1 MANDALGNFAICTPI
16 ARAFQSLYP
25 GLTLDF
31 YGGTRTE
38 ELEVPLVGPDGLFSW
53 RCSAHGAEP
62 SEVFA
67 KGLAR
72 AHELGGY
79 DLVLNI
85 EAGGLNRA
93 LAAAIGSGAHV
104 CGPCLS
110 PDGRKEWNYPDDS
123 RGDLW
128 RDKEWVS
135 PELVARYPFLQTGF
149 IAEVFL
155 RLAYVEPLPDGE
167 WPGGVP
173 KYLFPREAPA
183 IPVPDVLIAT
193 GGTLPSKLWP
203 KENWIELAT
212 RLIAAGVSV
221 GLLGAP
227 PRRQAAFYH
236 SASDED
242 ALVEA
247 ALVADLRGKLTL
259 PQVVGAV
266 AACRLLVTIDNGIL
280 HFGSAF
286 DVPTVGLYRPEVQRL
301 WAPPNP
307 NLTKVCPEGGTV
319 ADLPFD
325 AVWRAVEGRLTS
337 VA

>member
-16 ARAFQSLYP
+16 ARALHFLYP

-38 ELEVPLVGPDGLFSW
+38 ELEAPLVGVDGLFAW
-53 RCSAHGAEP
+53 RCSAHGAQP
-62 SEVFA
+62 SDVFA
-67 KGLAR
+67 RALAR
-72 AHELGGY
+72 RDEVGGY
-79 DLVLNI
+79 DLVINI

-93 LAAAIGSGAHV
+93 LAAVIGHGSLV

-110 PDGRKEWNYPDDS
+110 PDGRGDWDFPQDS

-128 RDKEWVS
+128 RDREWVS
-135 PELVARYPFLQTGF
+135 PELTTRYPFLETGF
-149 IAEVFL
+149 IAEIFL
-155 RLAYVEPLPDGE
+155 RLAYIGPLPDAE

-173 KYLFPREAPA
+173 KYRFPSDEPP
-183 IPVPDVLIAT
+183 IPIPDLLIAT

-203 KENWIELAT
+203 KERWIELAT
-212 RLIAAGVSV
+212 RAKASGLSV

-236 SASDED
+236 TATDED
-242 ALVEA
+242 ALIETG
-247 ALVADLRGKLTL
+247 LVVDLRGKLSL
-259 PQVVGAV
+259 PQVVGALT
-266 AACRLLVTIDNGIL
+266 ACRLVVTIDNGIL
-280 HFGSAF
+280 HFGAAH
-286 DVPTVGLYRPEVQRL
+286 DVPTVGLYRREVLRL

-307 NLTKVCPEGGTV
+307 NLTKVSPERGTV

-325 AVWRAVEGRLTS
+325 TVWQAVEDRLAS
-337 VA
+337 DG